1 MNLDAIIDSH
11 MTDTATAQR
20 IADTH
25 ESAEQ
30 WAPALAVPGETA
42 PALGVFDAPRNL
54 GEDLLNVET
63 PTAHSGLLGN
73 VTKRADGTV
82 ESFLSDP
89 TGYHY
94 LTDGAVLDGAASVE
108 TAYQESGLAWGL
120 EQIPCMAHD
129 RLADGKVNHLPTGR
143 LANIRSDSREILGF
157 VSPGYKAFDN
167 RELFSMV
174 SQTMGADAEID
185 SAGSVDGGKGVWIAG
200 RLAKSADIGGA
211 GDRVDSYA
219 LFHARHDGSGSV
231 SVLPITRRI
240 VCANM
245 LNYLISSA
253 QKAKL
258 RIPHR
263 GNLAARVREA
273 RRVLGVVI
281 DESDRMYDRLRS
293 LSGAHLSAE
302 QLSAYFDALYPTDPK
317 VIDPTIA
324 QWRPYSGGRFTL
336 DQAIAN
342 EQASAD
348 EREIVASLASEAT
361 RKRVTSAERKA
372 RANRAA
378 LESIMGNLERER
390 ERSGGMPTGWH
401 ALNAVTE
408 YVDHQEPRRGKD
420 DADRQHNRFRNRV
433 FGEGADFKVQATELI
448 LETVNA

>member
-1 MNLDAIIDSH
+1 M
-11 MTDTATAQR
+11 
-20 IADTH
+20 
-25 ESAEQ
+25 
-30 WAPALAVPGETA
+30 
-42 PALGVFDAPRNL
+42 
-54 GEDLLNVET
+54 
-63 PTAHSGLLGN
+63 GN

-94 LTDGAVLDGAASVE
+94 LKDGAVLDGAASVE

-129 RLADGKVNHLPTGR
+129 RLADGTVNHLPTGR

-157 VSPGYKAFDN
+157 VSPGYRAFDN
-167 RELFSMV
+167 RELFDMV
-174 SQTMGADAEID
+174 SQTMGADAAID

-200 RLAKSADIGGA
+200 RLAKSADIGGN

-219 LFHARHDGSGSV
+219 LFHARHDGSGCV
-231 SVLPITRRI
+231 SVLPITRRL

-273 RRVLGVVI
+273 RRVMGIVI
-281 DESDRMYDRLRS
+281 DESDRMYDRMRS
-293 LSGAHLSAE
+293 LSGAYLSAE
-302 QLSAYFDALYPTDPK
+302 QLSAYFDVLYPTDPK
-317 VIDPTIA
+317 VIDPALNIREVSLESIIGTEE
-324 QWRPYSGGRFTL
+324 R
-336 DQAIAN
+336 
-342 EQASAD
+342 SAE
-348 EREIVASLASEAT
+348 ERAMVASLGSEAY
-361 RKRVTSAERKA
+361 RKQVTSAERKA
-372 RANRAA
+372 RANRSA

-390 ERSGGMPTGWH
+390 ERSGGAPTGWH

-448 LETVNA
+448 LETVSA